1 MFSCTTYL
9 ELDEWGTKLKNN
21 VREGEREREGGIVVY
36 FNTL

>member
-21 VREGEREREGGIVVY
+21 VREGEREGGIVVY